1 MIDWSKCPTVEQ
13 IPGKVSG
20 AWVFKNT
27 RLPLYALFDNLAGG
41 ATIHEFI
48 DWFGGVSETE
58 VSAVLEFMAQELRA
72 DLVVADAHPVR

>member
-1 MIDWSKCPTVEQ
+1 MIDWSKCPAVEQ

-27 RLPLYALFDNLAGG
+27 RLPLYVLFENLAGG
-41 ATIHEFI
+41 ATGYDFI
-48 DWFGGVSETE
+48 DWCGGVSESE
-58 VSAVLEFMAQELRA
+58 VSEVLEFAAKELRA